1 MAPAERNKPSCDLIY
16 ILMLVTSPIASQF
29 INPPLFGLKN
39 ESTALFRVE
48 LIKRM
53 AKKESVI
60 GAEKPLLREVAYD
73 RLKKSIQVGEL
84 LPGEPLYELHL
95 SELLQISRT
104 PVREALQQLVLE
116 GLVKNMPNRA
126 MMVAT
131 PSLEELLNVLHI
143 RSLIDPEVVR
153 LVAESVNKEVVDLLN
168 QAVEDMQRAA
178 KKDDRVAWAKADN
191 IFHETLSTACPNQL
205 LGRMGLQ
212 MRNRT
217 QLVSTDA
224 QTTSKRLCDCTNE
237 HLEIVKAIELRDTIA
252 AQKAMQDH
260 IHHLRESFFKRLT
273 HM

>member
-1 MAPAERNKPSCDLIY
+1 MELKKL
-16 ILMLVTSPIASQF
+16 TS
-29 INPPLFGLKN
+29 
-39 ESTALFRVE
+39 
-48 LIKRM
+48 
-53 AKKESVI
+53 KKESGNGV
-60 GAEKPLLREVAYD
+60 EKPLLRDVAYA
-73 RLKKSIQVGEL
+73 RLKNAIQLGEL

-143 RSLIDPEVVR
+143 RSLIDPEIVR
-153 LVAESVNKEVVDLLN
+153 LVAGSATKEIIDLLR
-168 QAVEDMQRAA
+168 QAVIDMQDAA
-178 KKDDRVAWAKADN
+178 EKEDRVSWSKADN
-191 IFHETLSTACPNQL
+191 IFHETLSTACPNLL
-205 LGRMGLQ
+205 LGQLGLQ

-224 QTTSKRLCDCTNE
+224 QTTSERLCDCTTE
-237 HLEIVKAIELRDTIA
+237 HTKVVDAIENRDADA
-252 AQKAMQDH
+252 AHKAMQNH
-260 IHHLRESFFKRLT
+260 IQHLRESFFKRLS